1 MKDKDYQNKEKS
13 CHPLRG
19 ANYLHKLK
27 SMLSVFTLTSVLCAA
42 AQEKQIKIKI
52 LQTSDVHGAIFAHD
66 FIDDKPA
73 ETSLAHVYSYLKQ
86 LREND
91 DCELILL
98 DNGDNLQGQPTVYYY
113 NYIDTADT
121 HIISKTMNF
130 MRYDAAG
137 VGNHDIEAGHPVYDR
152 VRGEYKF
159 PLLCANAVKPNG
171 EPYFTPYVVFTR
183 GGVKIAVLGL
193 ITPYIPHWLS
203 ENLWSGMTF
212 EDMLE
217 SAHKWVKIIQEKE
230 KPDILVGL
238 FHSGCKSEGRYEAMS
253 ENASLDIALQVPGF
267 DVIFAGHDHSAH
279 CKRYSVGK
287 DSVWLLDPA
296 SNARYI
302 SEVDFT
308 VIKDGNALKSKK
320 IQARLTPVDSLGEAS
335 PDFAVFDRHFKTV
348 KDFVSKP
355 VGTFTESMTAR
366 EAYFGSS
373 AFIDFIHRIQ
383 LDVAKADISFA
394 APLSVDAEIGKGTI
408 YVRDL
413 FKLYRYENML
423 YAMELTGREVK
434 DYLEFSYGLWLN
446 TMKSP
451 NDRLLLIQEREAN
464 GGGYRFI
471 NPSYNFDSA
480 AGIIYEVDVSKP
492 VGERIRIESMADGE
506 DFSMDKRYRVALNS
520 YRGSGGGGH
529 LVEGARIA
537 KEDLAQRTVFASPVD
552 LRFYMMKKIEE
563 EKIIEVKP
571 LDQWKIV
578 PEDLVKKALARD
590 YIEMF
595 EKRNNF

>member
-1 MKDKDYQNKEKS
+1 
-13 CHPLRG
+13 
-19 ANYLHKLK
+19 
-27 SMLSVFTLTSVLCAA
+27 MLSIFSLASFLSSA
-42 AQEKQIKIKI
+42 AQEKQVKIKI

-66 FIDDKPA
+66 FIDNKTS
-73 ETSLAHVYSYLKQ
+73 ESSLAHVYSYLKQ

-121 HIISKTMNF
+121 HVISQVMNF
-130 MRYDAAG
+130 MQYDAAS

-152 VRGEYKF
+152 VRDEYRF
-159 PLLCANAVKPNG
+159 PLLCANAVKTNG

-183 GGVKIAVLGL
+183 SGVKVAVLGL
-193 ITPYIPHWLS
+193 ITPHIPHWLS
-203 ENLWSGMTF
+203 ENLWSGMSF

-217 SAHKWVKIIQEKE
+217 SARKWVEIIQKKE

-238 FHSGCKSEGRYEAMS
+238 FHSGCKSEGRYEAMN

-267 DVIFAGHDHSAH
+267 DVVFAGHDHSKH
-279 CKRYSVGK
+279 CKQYAVGK
-287 DSVWLLDPA
+287 NSVWLLDPA

-308 VIKDGNALKSKK
+308 VVKKGAALKSKTSK
-320 IQARLTPVDSLGEAS
+320 ARLLSVDSLGEAS
-335 PDFAVFDRHFKTV
+335 PDFSLFDRYFTAV

-355 VGTFTESMTAR
+355 VGEFTESMTTR

-383 LDVAKADISFA
+383 LDVAEADISFV
-394 APLSVDAEIGKGTI
+394 APLSFDVEIGKGTI

-451 NDRLLLIQEREAN
+451 DDRLLLIHEREAN
-464 GGGYRFI
+464 SGAYRFV

-492 VGERIRIESMADGE
+492 VGERIQIKSMADGE
-506 DFSMDKRYRVALNS
+506 AFSLDKSYRVALNS

-529 LVEGARIA
+529 LIEGARIA
-537 KEDLAQRTVFASPVD
+537 KDELSKRTVFASPVD
-552 LRFYMMKKIEE
+552 FRFYLMNRIEK
-563 EKIIEVKP
+563 EKIVEVKP
-571 LDQWKIV
+571 LNQWKIV
-578 PEDLVKKALARD
+578 PENLIKKALVRD
-590 YIEMF
+590 YIELF
-595 EKRNNF
+595 GNKNNF